1 VPGSGLTAGARSL
14 PMNQTRSFLLIAWLI
29 VAFFLYMEWARG
41 PVQPEAAAQADPTT
55 AAIPAGTDIPSASAL
70 PSAAAL
76 PAAPS
81 AGPGMP
87 SAPTTTDNGP
97 SASTVSIETDVLRL
111 TLDLRGGS
119 LVGAQLLDYPVNK
132 DEPDIKVRLL
142 DTDAARFSVAQ
153 SGLVAAEGMP
163 GTAPNH
169 EAIFRTED
177 GRNAF
182 RMADGE
188 DRLEVP
194 LVWSDPE
201 SGLSLRK
208 VLVFNRGSYAIT
220 QRQELSNQ
228 GSQPWRGAAYEQLL
242 RVPPPSLSRAAGLTN
257 PEAYSFKGVAWYS
270 PAEKFEK
277 FKVDDIFDDGPQ
289 NRDTANGWISML
301 QHHFLLAW
309 VPDAGETHRFSMAGL
324 SPTDQRHLVRMTAP
338 VEVAPGATTVRE
350 TTLWVGPK
358 LQEQLVELGEG
369 MKLTLDYGIFT
380 FLAQPMFD
388 FVLKPLYDLTGNWGW
403 AIVLTVL
410 IIKLLLY
417 PLSAK
422 QYLSFAKMRAV
433 QPRIEALKER
443 YGDDKQ
449 KFQMAMME
457 LYKKEKINPMGGC
470 LPILV
475 TIPIFIAL
483 YWMLLESVE
492 MRQAPWIGWIQNL
505 TAPDPFFILP
515 AINLVVM
522 YLTQKM
528 TPTPGMDPMQK
539 KIMTMMPLVFG
550 VMMAFFPAGL
560 VLYWC
565 TNGILGL
572 AQQWVITKRHGDK
585 ATPSAPVPAK

>member
-1 VPGSGLTAGARSL
+1 
-14 PMNQTRSFLLIAWLI
+14 MNQTRSFLLIAWLI

-41 PVQPEAAAQADPTT
+41 PVQPEVVAQADPTT
-55 AAIPAGTDIPSASAL
+55 AAIPSGADVPSASAV
-70 PSAAAL
+70 PSAAAIPATTVDPGL
-76 PAAPS
+76 PAVPAAA
-81 AGPGMP
+81 AGG
-87 SAPTTTDNGP
+87 AV
-97 SASTVSIETDVLRL
+97 ASTVSIDTDVMRL
-111 TLDLRGGS
+111 ALDLRGGS
-119 LVGAQLLDYPVNK
+119 LVGAELLDYPINK
-132 DEPDIKVRLL
+132 GEPEVKVRLL
-142 DTDAARFSVAQ
+142 NTDPSRFSVAQ
-153 SGLVAAEGMP
+153 SGLVAAEGTS
-163 GTAPNH
+163 GTAPIH

-177 GRNAF
+177 GRSAF
-182 RMADGE
+182 RMADGT

-194 LVWSDPE
+194 LVWNDAD
-201 SGLSLRK
+201 SGLTLRK
-208 VLVFNRGSYAIT
+208 VLVFTRGSYAIT
-220 QRQELSNQ
+220 QRQEITN
-228 GSQPWRGAAYEQLL
+228 GGAQPWRGAAYEQLL
-242 RVPPPSLSRAAGLTN
+242 RVPLPSLSRAAGLTN
-257 PEAYSFKGVAWYS
+257 PEVYSFQGVAWYS

-277 FKVDDIFDDGPQ
+277 FKVADIFDEGPQ
-289 NRDTANGWISML
+289 NRDTAGGWISML

-309 VPDAGETHRFSMAGL
+309 VPDTGEIHRFSMAGL
-324 SPTDQRHLVRMTAP
+324 TPDDQRHLVRMTAP
-338 VEVAPGATTVRE
+338 IEVAPGATTVRE

-358 LQEQLVELGEG
+358 LQEQLVELGPG

-388 FVLKPLYDLTGNWGW
+388 YVLKPLYDLTGNWGW
-403 AIVLTVL
+403 AIILTVV
-410 IIKLLLY
+410 IIKLALY
-417 PLSAK
+417 WLSAK

-457 LYKKEKINPMGGC
+457 LYKKEKINPLGGC

-505 TAPDPFFILP
+505 TAPDPYFILP

-550 VMMAFFPAGL
+550 VMMAFFPSGL

-572 AQQWVITKRHGDK
+572 LQQYVITKRHGDK
-585 ATPSAPVPAK
+585 AAPSAPAAAQ